1 MAILNG
7 NMMINRGNRTNDLTL
22 NMWILM
28 WSSWDLS
35 RHAVGYRKDMK
46 RLYKPTISYLCVCV
60 CVLNIGYCRSPSGNF
75 NEEHDNDKPWVHWAK
90 VGCHSGVS
98 KGIVSDSG
106 GMVREENQLVD
117 GQFPRV
123 SQLSLH
129 TYPTINTYHPF
140 RYGHQQPRV
149 TWHATVD
156 FRLISDISGRLK
168 PLINHCTCVGT
179 GSIDCFFH
187 IALQQVW
194 PLGRWHM

>member
-28 WSSWDLS
+28 GSSWDLS
-35 RHAVGYRKDMK
+35 RYAVGYRKDYINQ
-46 RLYKPTISYLCVCV
+46 LYPICVCV

-117 GQFPRV
+117 GQFP
-123 SQLSLH
+123 
-129 TYPTINTYHPF
+129 P
-140 RYGHQQPRV
+140 
-149 TWHATVD
+149 
-156 FRLISDISGRLK
+156 K
-168 PLINHCTCVGT
+168 
-179 GSIDCFFH
+179 
-187 IALQQVW
+187 
-194 PLGRWHM
+194 